1 MRRKTPGGTVEAG
14 YDGSPAFL
22 SADLPPSKHMALPA
36 TPHTFA
42 LPFTQQ
48 RSSFSNN
55 NTVTTTAG
63 TSSLATLSNHF
74 SNPTVRARPRSTSV
88 QQLPS
93 DINTNRAGSLL
104 IQPVFSPAY
113 QSSPGPTA
121 YNSTSYDRRSLWPE
135 SALSHTFH
143 TQQPQPRPH
152 METAATVDNILTLSN
167 SVGTPAANSNDSA
180 SGKHSLVTQ
189 NVACDSAFISAAQP
203 MFAPSGLDDDGG
215 CSTTVHSRHG
225 THPLSAS
232 ISQRSRSS
240 SIQLYDVH
248 APASS
253 NLGLVDVRQP
263 CALDLLMHAVGLTPG
278 SSSSS
283 SPFAR
288 SDVPGHIK
296 EASVRLAESAYAKL
310 VLHLSRTKK
319 SFASR
324 PLPNFNACSRP
335 AAARQEQLSQIRVK
349 PTQTQQLDT
358 SALLPTFG
366 SLTPNN
372 QRFASAQQQPVTPV
386 SFLAGGEKPQTA
398 APQTH
403 MRMVS
408 SNLQVPTIPLSTH
421 TPLVSLVQQAKDIL
435 TLLTAISEGSGWR
448 WIEGMNLGACL
459 HYALEHFEDALEWFH
474 RISTLQPNHVEVLSN
489 VAATLYC
496 MGRREEAV
504 RYWLQAIHAKPSYFD
519 SSEQLIGF
527 LSTEHRHRE
536 IVEVV
541 RFVQSSLRLPST
553 DEIVP
558 PDEDVNT
565 HGIAP
570 NIAGSELNDLETTE
584 AVSTSSFSTC
594 VDGGGSAKLAAYG
607 DCTLLQ
613 DTTSELTQAGFG
625 CCDYAVPGH
634 ETGRMLGLL
643 HAGANSLYL
652 MKETAAALKAYEDC
666 VLIAVGRPFRSIR
679 SLVIRIRAALSS
691 ETAQLSPRPHMSQP
705 PSGPPLLSPDVAKLT
720 AQRTFPHTNGQ
731 LPGLQF
737 VVNHQHK
744 KVALTAT
751 SNALLSIAKI
761 LQDGIANNGNL
772 AQGSDGQ
779 SSAVGDILSLYY
791 LSMSIQ
797 ESPSTANNVGILLAS
812 IQQSVKLK
820 PLSLQQLQQTQQL
833 QQLQQLQLALTQ
845 QQHPLLRQ
853 NLQPGQLPL
862 GVPAFPAQS
871 VPSGIPPDSS
881 LALAFIYYSYGLQ
894 LDPKHVHLYTN
905 LGSLL
910 KDAGQ
915 LDLAIKMYEQAVAC
929 DGKFDIALTNLA
941 NAVKDR
947 GRTGEAIAYYRRAVA
962 ANPNFTEA
970 VCGLSTALNSVCDW
984 AGRGGVVLYGG
995 RYDRWHVD
1003 EDGMLQDVRQHGRGS
1018 GLTLRV
1024 VEIVARQLEEASTW
1038 GQGVLNGTAVAMLAS
1053 QLEEAVGDSVL
1064 RDESGASLDLKA
1076 ELRKWAGKSWE
1087 GSRVFRLV
1095 ERATRIVMH
1104 RFYRDRYILGKE
1116 SSEEYTRPRPPAS
1129 LLVPSAPTVLPFHT
1143 FTCPLSAKEV
1153 RLISQR
1159 NALRISCT
1167 ALRSPWLSSAVYPP
1181 PPPPQPH
1188 LKIGYISSDFNNHPL
1203 AHLMQ
1208 SVFGFHDPTKAKA
1221 FCYATTPSDKSVYR
1235 EKIELESPVFR
1246 DVTGWPPDRLIQ
1258 QIVEDGIHIL
1268 VNLNGYTRGAKN
1280 EIFAARPAPIQ
1291 MAFMG
1296 FAGTLGAEWCD
1307 YLLADATA
1315 IPPSTL
1321 RPYRG
1326 NVSLGDVF
1334 RDEVDAAAD
1343 HWIYAENIIYSR
1355 DTFFCCD
1362 HKQSADDSER
1372 AVTWQ
1377 EEKQRRWKMRKEMF
1391 PSLSDDT
1398 IILGNFNQLYKART
1412 LRIQTQ
1418 NVLFNYVLANK
1429 KID

>member
-1 MRRKTPGGTVEAG
+1 MGTV
-14 YDGSPAFL
+14 
-22 SADLPPSKHMALPA
+22 
-36 TPHTFA
+36 
-42 LPFTQQ
+42 
-48 RSSFSNN
+48 
-55 NTVTTTAG
+55 
-63 TSSLATLSNHF
+63 
-74 SNPTVRARPRSTSV
+74 
-88 QQLPS
+88 
-93 DINTNRAGSLL
+93 
-104 IQPVFSPAY
+104 
-113 QSSPGPTA
+113 
-121 YNSTSYDRRSLWPE
+121 
-135 SALSHTFH
+135 
-143 TQQPQPRPH
+143 
-152 METAATVDNILTLSN
+152 ATVDNANTVSN
-167 SVGTPAANSNDSA
+167 SAGIIAANINDSA

-189 NVACDSAFISAAQP
+189 NVVCDSAFISAAQP
-203 MFAPSGLDDDGG
+203 IFAPPGLDDDGSR
-215 CSTTVHSRHG
+215 STAAISRQS

-240 SIQLYDVH
+240 SIQLRDVYT
-248 APASS
+248 PASA
-253 NLGLVDVRQP
+253 NFGLVDTRQP
-263 CALDLLMHAVGLTPG
+263 CALALLMHAVGLTPE
-278 SSSSS
+278 SS
-283 SPFAR
+283 SPSTSFLR
-288 SDVPGHIK
+288 SDVPGHVK
-296 EASVRLAESAYAKL
+296 EASIRLAESAYAKL

-319 SFASR
+319 AFNSR

-335 AAARQEQLSQIRVK
+335 AAARQEQAKQMQVK
-349 PTQTQQLDT
+349 QTQTQQLDS
-358 SALLPTFG
+358 SAPLSTFG
-366 SLTPNN
+366 SLTPDS
-372 QRFASAQQQPVTPV
+372 QRFASAQQRPVTPV
-386 SFLAGGEKPQTA
+386 FFLAGGGKTQTA
-398 APQTH
+398 TPQPH
-403 MRMVS
+403 VRMVS
-408 SNLQVPTIPLSTH
+408 SDLQVPNIPLSTH
-421 TPLVSLVQQAKDIL
+421 TPLISLVQQAKDIL
-435 TLLTAISEGSGWR
+435 ALLTTISEGSGWR

-536 IVEVV
+536 IAEVV

-553 DEIVP
+553 DGVAP
-558 PDEDVNT
+558 PEKNVDT
-565 HGIAP
+565 HGIAS
-570 NIAGSELNDLETTE
+570 NIAGSELNDLETTA
-584 AVSTSSFSTC
+584 AVPTLLLS
-594 VDGGGSAKLAAYG
+594 VDGGRSAKPVVDD

-613 DTTSELTQAGFG
+613 DTTFESTQAGFG
-625 CCDYAVPGH
+625 CCGYAVPGH

-666 VLIAVGRPFRSIR
+666 VLIAVGRPFRSIQ

-691 ETAQLSPRPHMSQP
+691 ETAQLSPMPYMSQP
-705 PSGPPLLSPDVAKLT
+705 LSGPPLLSPDVAKLT

-731 LPGLQF
+731 LPGLRF
-737 VVNHQHK
+737 VLNYQHK

-761 LQDGIANNGNL
+761 LQDGMANNGNL
-772 AQGSDGQ
+772 AQGLNGQ
-779 SSAVGDILSLYY
+779 ISAVGDILSLYY

-812 IQQSVKLK
+812 IQQSVSLK
-820 PLSLQQLQQTQQL
+820 PSSLQQLQQTQQL
-833 QQLQQLQLALTQ
+833 QQLQQLQLALMQ
-845 QQHPLLRQ
+845 QQHPLVRQ

-871 VPSGIPPDSS
+871 IPSGIPPDSS

-947 GRTGEAIAYYRRAVA
+947 GRSGEAIAYYRRAVA

-984 AGRGGVVLYGG
+984 AGRGGAVLYGG

-1024 VEIVARQLEEASTW
+1024 VEVVARQLEEASTW
-1038 GQGVLNGTAVAMLAS
+1038 GQGVLQGSAVAMLAC
-1053 QLEEAVGDSVL
+1053 QLEEAVGDSII
-1064 RDESGASLDLKA
+1064 RDETGACLDLMA
-1076 ELRKWAGKSWE
+1076 ELRKWAGKPWE

-1095 ERATRIVMH
+1095 ERAARVVMH

-1116 SSEEYTRPRPPAS
+1116 SPEGYTRPKPPAS

-1143 FTCPLSAKEV
+1143 FTCPLPAKDV

-1159 NALRISCT
+1159 NALRISCST
-1167 ALRSPWLSSAVYPP
+1167 LRSPWLSSAVYPP

-1188 LKIGYISSDFNNHPL
+1188 LNVGYISSDFNNHPL

-1221 FCYATTPSDKSVYR
+1221 FCYATTPSDKSAYR

-1246 DVTGWPPDRLIQ
+1246 DVTGWPPDRLIR

-1326 NVSLGDVF
+1326 NVSIGDVF

-1343 HWIYAENIIYSR
+1343 QWIYAENIIYSR

-1372 AVTWQ
+1372 TVTWQ

-1398 IILGNFNQLYKART
+1398 IILGNFNQLYKV
-1412 LRIQTQ
+1412 LRAWRI
-1418 NVLFNYVLANK
+1418 
-1429 KID
+1429 